1 MGSENIRR
9 IIKDEDPVPE
19 FSISGP
25 EGDKKPPVT
34 ERIKLV
40 FKRLDLETDEESKKE
55 LERVLEAHDLYTKKS
70 RFSSTVHYLD
80 KKTDKTVFVDT
91 GKVIALRRTGITE
104 SGVKLALQMAQQRF
118 GSTLTING
126 TAEFK
131 SLVIEAAAKN
141 NLDIHFTDRG
151 MNERL
156 AERRA
161 ELELERDSNK
171 IASPDAPVLD
181 TAERE
186 ANAEQSS
193 AVDLSGSEVTKGTLV
208 DHGSAPYMMDKNNDE
223 SYYVAVKTPGGIRT
237 LWGAGL
243 GELMKDGGYKQGQPI
258 QITDKGSLPVM
269 KMVKNKDT
277 GARESKEVFRRVWE
291 IDPEPVRD
299 SASPAVATAPAA
311 TQPDIELKASPA
323 DAQPT
328 TPAASVD
335 AVEEGAT
342 GAPLQRLPGLGTD
355 GEVRR
360 INIVDQLDYVPTLV
374 TAESADK
381 SFIIARELTFREAMA
396 GLTEAEIRS
405 SSTVMEWRATD
416 HAQWLVASSDNS
428 PEGRE
433 FLASYMS
440 DDFYRESFKE
450 TIEAI
455 VNEPGI
461 SNEAMVALEP
471 ALEIAQSLVSEAERT
486 SEVSVVVPQ
495 GEPDAPKASKATAP
509 KAAKA
514 TAPKVPKAATPKAPK
529 APKAIKPSGIT
540 STSKITAEKK
550 SARAGRDAPAAATQN
565 HSRENENPSVATAQI
580 EEIHELEI
588 ES

>member
-1 MGSENIRR
+1 MGSDNIRR
-9 IIKDEDPVPE
+9 IIKDEEPVPE

-25 EGDKKPPVT
+25 DGDKELPVR
-34 ERIKLV
+34 ERIKQV
-40 FKRLDLETDEESKKE
+40 FKRLDLDTDEESKKE

-118 GSTLTING
+118 GSTLRING

-141 NLDIHFTDRG
+141 NLDIHFTDKV

-161 ELELERDSNK
+161 ELDLERETNK

-186 ANAEQSS
+186 TNVGQSS
-193 AVDLSGSEVTKGTLV
+193 AEDAARSEVTKGTLV
-208 DHGSAPYMMDKNNDE
+208 DHGIAPYMMDKKNDE
-223 SYYVAVKTPGGIRT
+223 SYYVAVKTVGGIRT
-237 LWGAGL
+237 LWGVGL
-243 GELMKDGGYKQGQPI
+243 GELMKDGGYQQGQPI
-258 QITDKGSLPVM
+258 QITDKGSLPVTKKVM
-269 KMVKNKDT
+269 NKET
-277 GARESKEVFRRVWE
+277 GVREPKEVFRRVWE

-299 SASPAVATAPAA
+299 
-311 TQPDIELKASPA
+311 KASPGA
-323 DAQPT
+323 VTASVASLANIEPKAT
-328 TPAASVD
+328 SSEVVASAPAVPVTPAAPD
-335 AVEEGAT
+335 AAPAVVEAGAIGAT
-342 GAPLQRLPGLGTD
+342 TQRLPGLD
-355 GEVRR
+355 ADAEVRR
-360 INIVDQLDYVPTLV
+360 VNIVDQLDFVPTLV

-396 GLTEAEIRS
+396 GMTEAEIRS
-405 SSTVMEWRATD
+405 SSTVMEWRAAD

-428 PEGRE
+428 PEGRD

-455 VNEPGI
+455 VSEPGL
-461 SNEAMVALEP
+461 SDEAMVALEP
-471 ALEIAQSLVSEAERT
+471 ALEIAQRLVSEAEYAIEVPA
-486 SEVSVVVPQ
+486 SEVSVAVPQ
-495 GEPDAPKASKATAP
+495 AKPDRPDSAKPAKAVKPASS
-509 KAAKA
+509 AKA
-514 TAPKVPKAATPKAPK
+514 TSTKPSVPKT
-529 APKAIKPSGIT
+529 
-540 STSKITAEKK
+540 TAGKK
-550 SARAGRDAPAAATQN
+550 SARVDKKPPASAEKQTPVQ
-565 HSRENENPSVATAQI
+565 EVEKPSVVTTQI
-580 EEIHELEI
+580 EEIQELEI

>member
-1 MGSENIRR
+1 MGSENIRK
-9 IIKDEDPVPE
+9 IIKDEDPLPE
-19 FSISGP
+19 FTISGP
-25 EGDKKPPVT
+25 EGEKELPVR

-40 FKRLDLETDEESKKE
+40 FKRLDLDTDEESKKE

-70 RFSSTVHYLD
+70 RFTSTVHYLD

-118 GSTLTING
+118 GSTLRING

-141 NLDIHFTDRG
+141 NLDIHFTDRV

-171 IASPDAPVLD
+171 ITSADAPVLD

-186 ANAEQSS
+186 TSAGQSS
-193 AVDLSGSEVTKGTLV
+193 AENAARSDVTKGSLV

-223 SYYVAVKTPGGIRT
+223 SYYVAVKTPSGIRT
-237 LWGAGL
+237 LWGVGL
-243 GELMKDGGYKQGQPI
+243 GELMKDGGYQQGQPI
-258 QITDKGSLPVM
+258 QITDKGALPVM
-269 KMVKNKDT
+269 KMVLNKET
-277 GARESKEVFRRVWE
+277 GVRESKEVFRRVWE

-299 SASPAVATAPAA
+299 KASPGSATATVVPLADIERKTTPSGAVPSPAVVP
-311 TQPDIELKASPA
+311 QASNA
-323 DAQPT
+323 EAGVS
-328 TPAASVD
+328 AEKS
-335 AVEEGAT
+335 
-342 GAPLQRLPGLGTD
+342 QRLPGLAND
-355 GEVRR
+355 AEVRR
-360 INIVDQLDYVPTLV
+360 VNIVDQLDYVPTLV

-396 GLTEAEIRS
+396 GMTEAEIRS
-405 SSTVMEWRATD
+405 SSTVMEWRAAD

-428 PEGRE
+428 TEGRE

-450 TIEAI
+450 TIDAI
-455 VNEPGI
+455 VSEPGL
-461 SNEAMVALEP
+461 SNEALVALEP
-471 ALEIAQSLVSEAERT
+471 ALEIAQRLVSVAEST
-486 SEVSVVVPQ
+486 IEVPASGASEVVPQ
-495 GEPDAPKASKATAP
+495 AKPDVTDVAKPAKAVKPAKSAKASSVKPSSSKATA
-509 KAAKA
+509 
-514 TAPKVPKAATPKAPK
+514 
-529 APKAIKPSGIT
+529 GN
-540 STSKITAEKK
+540 K
-550 SARAGRDAPAAATQN
+550 SARAGQKAPAAAAKQA
-565 HSRENENPSVATAQI
+565 HGQDVESPSVVTTQI
-580 EEIHELEI
+580 EEVHELEI

>member
-1 MGSENIRR
+1 MGSENIRQ
-9 IIKDEDPVPE
+9 IIKDEDPIPE
-19 FSISGP
+19 LTISGP
-25 EGDKKPPVT
+25 EGDKELPVR
-34 ERIKLV
+34 ERIKQV
-40 FKRLDLETDEESKKE
+40 FKRLDQDTDEESKQE

-70 RFSSTVHYLD
+70 RFTSTVHYLD

-141 NLDIHFTDRG
+141 NLDIHFTDRV

-161 ELELERDSNK
+161 ELELEHDSNK

-186 ANAEQSS
+186 ASTGQSS
-193 AVDLSGSEVTKGTLV
+193 AEEMGRSDVTKGSLV
-208 DHGSAPYMMDKNNDE
+208 DHGSAPYMMDKKNDV
-223 SYYVAVKTPGGIRT
+223 SYYVAVKTPSGVRT
-237 LWGAGL
+237 LWGVGL
-243 GELMKDGGYKQGQPI
+243 GELMKDGGYQQGQPI

-269 KMVKNKDT
+269 KKVLNKETGVK
-277 GARESKEVFRRVWE
+277 ESKEVFRRVWE

-299 SASPAVATAPAA
+299 KASPGSATAPVVPLADSERKTTPSGA
-311 TQPDIELKASPA
+311 VPSPA
-323 DAQPT
+323 IVPQ
-328 TPAASVD
+328 ASTAEAGVS
-335 AVEEGAT
+335 AEKS
-342 GAPLQRLPGLGTD
+342 QRLPGLASD
-355 GEVRR
+355 AEVRR
-360 INIVDQLDYVPTLV
+360 VNIVDQLDYVPSLV

-396 GLTEAEIRS
+396 GMTEAEIRS
-405 SSTVMEWRATD
+405 SSTVMEWRAAD

-428 PEGRE
+428 TEGRE

-450 TIEAI
+450 TIDAI
-455 VNEPGI
+455 VSEPGL
-461 SNEAMVALEP
+461 SDEALVALEP
-471 ALEIAQSLVSEAERT
+471 ALEIAQRLVSVAEST
-486 SEVSVVVPQ
+486 IEVPASAASVVVPQ
-495 GEPDAPKASKATAP
+495 AKPDVTAVAKP
-509 KAAKA
+509 AKAAKPA
-514 TAPKVPKAATPKAPK
+514 KSAKAGSVKPSAPKT
-529 APKAIKPSGIT
+529 
-540 STSKITAEKK
+540 TAGKK
-550 SARAGRDAPAAATQN
+550 SAGAGQKAPAADEKQAPGVN
-565 HSRENENPSVATAQI
+565 VESPSVVTTQL
-580 EEIHELEI
+580 EEVHELEI